1 MDSQE
6 AQLESRFGESPSTGS
21 KLGWILGALLLATVA
36 VVVVIRGLPV
46 GGVEEQAS
54 VLPQGVDS
62 AEFEAIAQEFRAI
75 SVKEPTKE
83 AVLATMAKRALA
95 KGESDKALA
104 CLSGIV
110 CEVPRGPA
118 ARLQAAEI
126 LIERNDAV
134 AAEGNLIACTTYAAA
149 DDMEVTGRACSWLVF
164 LYSVE
169 LRFEERKEILEQ
181 MHQFGYASLS
191 DSKLLHFPHL
201 LIWNSSTAR
210 ERLNDFIEQNPSDTA
225 LLIAK
230 ARFQTKVGEL
240 DEALS
245 LLTQL
250 RELNPSDLNVH
261 AALLECYFEQDMQE
275 EMQAVVTDAGA
286 FDPTEPWLLTRM
298 RAELLVE
305 DAPNQAAILFRH
317 VLANDPANPEANMG
331 LLRTLPPESDEAAQ
345 CKSKAIVLSE
355 IRVKLAA
362 VQEGRT
368 QEIQELVDMC
378 RKAGLNEAANAF
390 ATYLPLA
397 TGNQQV
403 SQTEAVHGD
412 S

>member
-1 MDSQE
+1 
-6 AQLESRFGESPSTGS
+6 
-21 KLGWILGALLLATVA
+21 
-36 VVVVIRGLPV
+36 
-46 GGVEEQAS
+46 
-54 VLPQGVDS
+54 DS
-62 AEFEAIAQEFRAI
+62 AEFEAVAQEFRAI
-75 SVKEPTKE
+75 SAEAPGKE
-83 AVLATMAKRALA
+83 AVLATMAERALA

-104 CLSGIV
+104 CLSGII
-110 CEVPRGPA
+110 CEVPQGPA

-126 LIERNDAV
+126 LLERNDAV
-134 AAEGNLIACTTYAAA
+134 GAEGNLVACTTYGAA
-149 DDMEVTGRACSWLVF
+149 DDIEVTGRACNWLVF

-169 LRFEERKEILEQ
+169 LRFEERKEILKQ

-201 LIWNSSTAR
+201 LIWNSTTAR
-210 ERLNDFIEQNPSDTA
+210 ERLNDFLEKNPSDA
-225 LLIAK
+225 SLLIAK

-250 RELNPSDLNVH
+250 RKSNSGNLNVH
-261 AALLECYFEQDMQE
+261 AALLECYFEQDMRD
-275 EMQAVVTDAGA
+275 EMQAVLTEAGA

-298 RAELLVE
+298 RAELLVK
-305 DAPNQAAILFRH
+305 DAPDQAAILFRH